1 LTISRAKQTIVTDLD
16 EARWEH
22 VLEEAT
28 DELFGGEGAM
38 LELVSGRL
46 FVSES
51 DRAMLQIEIGIFHQE
66 V

>member
-1 LTISRAKQTIVTDLD
+1 MEK
-16 EARWEH
+16 
-22 VLEEAT
+22 AT

-51 DRAMLQIEIGIFHQE
+51 NVAIFQLAEAVVTEGHRKT
-66 V
+66 